1 MPDSIRL
8 NSIAVKNQKA
18 ILNYV
23 FKYSSKINSIKS
35 KSVVSAGNSAAS
47 GKTGGNDE
55 SKTEG
60 KGYMKFISSLFL
72 FFVRF
77 KINSVIKKN
86 GDIMVNKAL
95 YIMLKVFSIFIRHYS
110 FNA

>member
-35 KSVVSAGNSAAS
+35 KSVVSAGNLAASVAS
-47 GKTGGNDE
+47 GKFTN
-55 SKTEG
+55 G
-60 KGYMKFISSLFL
+60 KLLNLTINI
-72 FFVRF
+72 VR
-77 KINSVIKKN
+77 
-86 GDIMVNKAL
+86 
-95 YIMLKVFSIFIRHYS
+95 R
-110 FNA
+110 